1 MTAPST
7 NLQGISSKMS
17 VGTLPASIA
26 YKKATRGSKNTY
38 PVEWELENVFN
49 ESK

>member
-17 VGTLPASIA
+17 VGSLPASIA
-26 YKKATRGSKNTY
+26 YKKQPEEVKTLTQ
-38 PVEWELENVFN
+38 
-49 ESK
+49 